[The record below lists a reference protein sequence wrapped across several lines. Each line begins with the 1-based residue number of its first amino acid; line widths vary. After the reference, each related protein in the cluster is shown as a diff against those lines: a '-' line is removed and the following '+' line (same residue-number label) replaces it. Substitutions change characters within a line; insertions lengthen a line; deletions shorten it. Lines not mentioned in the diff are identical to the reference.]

1 MEKYTTLYDVLII
14 GAGPSGSNAAISYKN
29 LNPNLK
35 VGLIDKS
42 IFPRDKSCGDAIG
55 PGVISALKRF
65 NNQHILDN
73 EPQVVSTTLYG
84 PENIGIQNYIPEV
97 KNKEDSIVYV
107 IPRIDLDNRILN
119 LAKDLDVDV
128 FEGYSFVSFEKDSD
142 NKLVVEIKNGDNIT
156 KLGTKILV
164 GADGANSRV
173 RKQLNVNTNSDWH
186 KAIAIRAY
194 IDSPNYLE
202 IFKERTLMFEI
213 NVSAEKGYAWAFPS
227 KGNLLNI
234 GIGVPLNIFKKEKL
248 DINVLLQDFIT
259 QLTNRGVVVENIR
272 DEKSYLL
279 PFASSRP
286 KFKND
291 INVALIG
298 DASSMINPMS
308 GEGIFYGME
317 AGYLLAKNTY
327 NLIDS
332 SDLTKGIADYEKAFS
347 KRFRK
352 HYLSCA
358 LARLLLQSPFMTKRL
373 LKVASNDQ
381 NTIDFVVELLF
392 DEAYL
397 TFGEVM
403 KIVYKFL
410 LPSKLL
416 FCYQKTKRKRPDLLN

>member
-29 LNPNLK
+29 LNPDLK

-107 IPRIDLDNRILN
+107 IPRIDLDNRIIN

-128 FEGYSFVSFEKDSD
+128 FEGYSFVSFEKDLD

-156 KLGTKILV
+156 KLGAKILV

-286 KFKND
+286 KFRND

-332 SDLTKGIADYEKAFS
+332 PELTKGIADYEKAFS

-410 LPSKLL
+410 LPSKVLMLL
-416 FCYQKTKRKRPDLLN
+416 SKN

>member
-142 NKLVVEIKNGDNIT
+142 NKLIVEIKNGDNIT
-156 KLGTKILV
+156 KLGAKILV

-410 LPSKLL
+410 LPSKVLMLL
-416 FCYQKTKRKRPDLLN
+416 SKN

>member
-29 LNPNLK
+29 LNPDLK

-332 SDLTKGIADYEKAFS
+332 PDLTKGIADYEKAFS

-410 LPSKLL
+410 LPSKVLMLL
-416 FCYQKTKRKRPDLLN
+416 SKN

>member
-29 LNPNLK
+29 LNPDLK

-65 NNQHILDN
+65 NNHHILDN

-128 FEGYSFVSFEKDSD
+128 FEGYSFVSFEKDLD

-156 KLGTKILV
+156 KLGAKILV

-332 SDLTKGIADYEKAFS
+332 LELTKGIADYEKAFS

-410 LPSKLL
+410 LPSKVLMLL
-416 FCYQKTKRKRPDLLN
+416 SKN

>member
-156 KLGTKILV
+156 KLGAKILV

-234 GIGVPLNIFKKEKL
+234 GIGVPLNIFKEEKL

-332 SDLTKGIADYEKAFS
+332 TELTKGIADYEKAFS

-410 LPSKLL
+410 LPSKVLMLL
-416 FCYQKTKRKRPDLLN
+416 SKN

>member
-29 LNPNLK
+29 LNPDLK

-128 FEGYSFVSFEKDSD
+128 FEGYSFVSFEKDLD
-142 NKLVVEIKNGDNIT
+142 NKLIVEIKNGDNIT
-156 KLGTKILV
+156 KLGAKILV

-286 KFKND
+286 KFRND

-332 SDLTKGIADYEKAFS
+332 PDLTKGIADYEKAFS

-358 LARLLLQSPFMTKRL
+358 IARLLLQSPFMTKRL
-373 LKVASNDQ
+373 LKVASHDQ

-410 LPSKLL
+410 LPSKVLMLL
-416 FCYQKTKRKRPDLLN
+416 SKN

>member
-119 LAKDLDVDV
+119 LAKGLDVDV

-156 KLGTKILV
+156 KLGAKILV

-410 LPSKLL
+410 LPSKVLMLL
-416 FCYQKTKRKRPDLLN
+416 SKN

>member
-156 KLGTKILV
+156 KLGAKILV

-332 SDLTKGIADYEKAFS
+332 PDLTKGIADYEKAFS

-403 KIVYKFL
+403 KIVFKFL
-410 LPSKLL
+410 LPSKVLMLL
-416 FCYQKTKRKRPDLLN
+416 SKN

>member
-29 LNPNLK
+29 LNPDLK

-42 IFPRDKSCGDAIG
+42 VFPRDKSCGDAIG

-97 KNKEDSIVYV
+97 KNKEDSVVYV

-128 FEGYSFVSFEKDSD
+128 FEGYSFVSFEKDLD

-156 KLGTKILV
+156 KLGAKILV

-286 KFKND
+286 KFRND

-332 SDLTKGIADYEKAFS
+332 PELTKGIADYEKAFS

-410 LPSKLL
+410 LPSKVLMLL
-416 FCYQKTKRKRPDLLN
+416 SKN

>member
-119 LAKDLDVDV
+119 LAKDLEVDV

-286 KFKND
+286 KFRNN

-332 SDLTKGIADYEKAFS
+332 PDLTKGIADYEKAFS

-410 LPSKLL
+410 LPSKVLMLL
-416 FCYQKTKRKRPDLLN
+416 SKN

>member
-42 IFPRDKSCGDAIG
+42 VFPRDKSCGDAIG

-65 NNQHILDN
+65 NNHHILDN

-156 KLGTKILV
+156 KLGAKILV

-194 IDSPNYLE
+194 IDSPNYLQ

-213 NVSAEKGYAWAFPS
+213 NVSAEKGYALAFPS

-332 SDLTKGIADYEKAFS
+332 PDLTKGIADYEKAFS

-410 LPSKLL
+410 LPSKVLMLL
-416 FCYQKTKRKRPDLLN
+416 SKN

>member
-142 NKLVVEIKNGDNIT
+142 NKLVVEIKNGDNII
-156 KLGTKILV
+156 KLGAKILV

-286 KFKND
+286 KFRND

-332 SDLTKGIADYEKAFS
+332 PDLTKGIADYEKAFS

-410 LPSKLL
+410 LPSKVLMLL
-416 FCYQKTKRKRPDLLN
+416 SKN

>member
-156 KLGTKILV
+156 KLGAKILV

-332 SDLTKGIADYEKAFS
+332 PDLTKGIADYEKAFS

-410 LPSKLL
+410 LPSKVLMLL
-416 FCYQKTKRKRPDLLN
+416 SKN